1 MKKRVNPRRRPATMA
16 DVQKAKQDAQ
26 DRALKAAW
34 SIFFTVLRDKEGYAL
49 EDLQRCWKEV
59 EDLSESIAKGY
70 CTVADLR
77 EILELEE
84 GVRLTPRNKTFAGTV
99 RKRPEVAR
107 GRRLTTAPA
116 ESDSN
121 RLTVRNTRRLCWTA
135 GTGQTLL

>member
-84 GVRLTPRNKTFAGTV
+84 GVRLTP
-99 RKRPEVAR
+99 
-107 GRRLTTAPA
+107 
-116 ESDSN
+116 
-121 RLTVRNTRRLCWTA
+121 
-135 GTGQTLL
+135 

>member
-1 MKKRVNPRRRPATMA
+1 MKKRVNPRRRPATLA
-16 DVQKAKQDAQ
+16 DVKKAKQDAQ

-59 EDLSESIAKGY
+59 EDLSDSIAKGY

-84 GVRLTPRNKTFAGTV
+84 GVGLTP
-99 RKRPEVAR
+99 
-107 GRRLTTAPA
+107 
-116 ESDSN
+116 
-121 RLTVRNTRRLCWTA
+121 
-135 GTGQTLL
+135 